1 MARTILTIGALVIGV
16 AATVHGATGKKVDPT
31 KMTCAEFVA
40 LTEEAQP
47 RVVAW
52 LDGYSS
58 GAKAKPEAVPVVV
71 KREIAHIVEECT
83 ETPKQSLWDKIRGK
97 LPGGKKTVA
106 NPAKMTC
113 EEFVALEKPAQ
124 PEVAYWMDGYN
135 EGAQKGQPETK
146 GAKAADGE
154 ATGAADVALDADVV
168 AVVEEC
174 RVEPKQALSDEIKKK
189 F

>member
-106 NPAKMTC
+106 NPAKG
-113 EEFVALEKPAQ
+113 EKPGERGL
-124 PEVAYWMDGYN
+124 PNTGYRP
-135 EGAQKGQPETK
+135 GRKT
-146 GAKAADGE
+146 AK
-154 ATGAADVALDADVV
+154 
-168 AVVEEC
+168 
-174 RVEPKQALSDEIKKK
+174 RRKKNGGGPGPRP
-189 F
+189 